1 MSNEEKIL
9 AILEEHTA
17 MLREHTAILKEH
29 TAILREQGQRLEAQ
43 GQRLEA
49 QGQRLEA
56 QGQLLEAQG
65 QRLEAQGQ
73 RLEAQEGRMDRQEQ
87 RLDTICADIAEMQQ
101 TLTKVAVT
109 QEAVVLPKIQLL
121 FEGHVTLAEK
131 MDTLASRERVEELES
146 DFAVM
151 KDAIKR
157 IRVELADLERAQ

>member
-9 AILEEHTA
+9 AILE
-17 MLREHTAILKEH
+17 EHTAILKEH

-43 GQRLEA
+43 
-49 QGQRLEA
+49 
-56 QGQLLEAQG
+56 
-65 QRLEAQGQ
+65 
-73 RLEAQEGRMDRQEQ
+73 EGRLDRQEQ

-146 DFAVM
+146 DSAVM

-157 IRVELADLERAQ
+157 IRAELADLERAQ